1 MCNKHQSHSILYPQS
16 SLGKWET
23 SNKHQTTY
31 LSFFI
36 PFFPFLKAEVLNYI
50 STACNQGLSVHPEDI
65 LVQYAK
71 YFLCLVLDA
80 FNLN

>member
-16 SLGKWET
+16 SLGRWET
-23 SNKHQTTY
+23 SNTHQTTL
-31 LSFFI
+31 LSLFFSLS
-36 PFFPFLKAEVLNYI
+36 FLKAEVLNYI

-65 LVQYAK
+65 LVQYTK
-71 YFLCLVLDA
+71 YLLCSVLDA